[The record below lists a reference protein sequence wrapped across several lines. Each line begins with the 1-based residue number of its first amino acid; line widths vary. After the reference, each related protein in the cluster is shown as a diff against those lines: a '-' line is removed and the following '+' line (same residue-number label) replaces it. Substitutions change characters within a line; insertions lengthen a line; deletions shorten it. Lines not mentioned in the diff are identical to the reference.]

1 MSEPYDIEISDKL
14 EKKINKLQ
22 RKDTQYYEAVV
33 NKILQISQN
42 PQLGK
47 PLRNIL
53 KGKRRC
59 HVGPFIIIYEIDENE
74 HSVTFIEFGPH
85 DEVYKH

>member
-14 EKKINKLQ
+14 EKKISKLQ
-22 RKDTQYYEAVV
+22 RKDPQYYEAVV

-53 KGKRRC
+53 KGKR
-59 HVGPFIIIYEIDENE
+59 
-74 HSVTFIEFGPH
+74 
-85 DEVYKH
+85 

>member
-1 MSEPYDIEISDKL
+1 MPVPYDIELSDRL
-14 EKKINKLQ
+14 QKKIRKLQ
-22 RKDTQYYEAVV
+22 RKDPQYYEAVV
-33 NKILQISQN
+33 NKILQITEN

-53 KGKRRC
+53 KGKRRSQ
-59 HVGPFIIIYEIDENE
+59 VGPFVLIYEIDEEE
-74 HSVTFIEFGPH
+74 HLVIFIEFGPH